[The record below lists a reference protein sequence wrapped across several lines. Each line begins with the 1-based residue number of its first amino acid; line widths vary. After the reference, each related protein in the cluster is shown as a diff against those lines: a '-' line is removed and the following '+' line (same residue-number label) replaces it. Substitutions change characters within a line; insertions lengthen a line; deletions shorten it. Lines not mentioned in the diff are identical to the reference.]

1 MVVNEVATLIKRVY
15 TAGVWTE
22 TERQVFCGIRSI
34 GQSEFYQANATAY
47 RPELKIVLAD
57 YLEYNGEN
65 IVQYNGQRY
74 RVVRTYR
81 TGLELEIV
89 LESVPKEEDG
99 SRG

>member
-1 MVVNEVATLIKRVY
+1 MVNEVATLIKRVY
-15 TAGVWTE
+15 IDGVWTE

-47 RPELKIVLAD
+47 RPEIKIVLAD
-57 YLEYNGEN
+57 HLEYNGEN

-81 TGLELEIV
+81 VGLELEIV
-89 LESVPKEEDG
+89 LESAPKEEEG